1 MEDHAALMQDL
12 AHRRVLVLG
21 LGISGVSAANF
32 CAQHGAQVV
41 AADES
46 SPQALD
52 RLSDLDPGV
61 ERALGRA
68 FPDPADFDLVVP
80 SPGVPRERYAD
91 RALRVWGDVELLY
104 RVLAVPI
111 LAVTGTNGKSTTT
124 RLVESMLR
132 AAGLRA
138 RAAGN
143 VGAPALGLVGEGL
156 DWAVLEVSSF
166 QLETTE
172 EFRPRVAVILNLT
185 PDHLDRHASFE
196 AYRDAK
202 ARILAQQEA
211 DDVAVLNFDDP
222 TVRALAD
229 ACRARVVPFRT
240 TGALAHGAWLDLDCV
255 VLRDGDAPAVRL
267 PLSGLRLAGV
277 HNLENAVAAL
287 AAAAAAGADP
297 SKAILALDDFVGLPH
312 RAEEVG
318 RARGALFVNDSKATN
333 PGAAAQSLRSFP
345 DAVIWI
351 AGGRDKG
358 LDFAELAAIA
368 ASRVRAA
375 VLIGEAAGKIEDA
388 LAGRVDVHSAASIEE
403 AVDCAA
409 GLAREGDVV
418 LLSPGCASQDQ
429 FRDFEERGDR
439 FRAAVGALARAERA
453 T

>member
-1 MEDHAALMQDL
+1 
-12 AHRRVLVLG
+12 
-21 LGISGVSAANF
+21 
-32 CAQHGAQVV
+32 VV
-41 AADES
+41 AADERP
-46 SPQALD
+46 PQALD
-52 RLSDLDPGV
+52 GLSDLDPGV

-91 RALRVWGDVELLY
+91 RARRVWGDVELLY
-104 RVLAVPI
+104 RVLSVPI

-124 RLVESMLR
+124 RLVEAMLR

-202 ARILAQQEA
+202 ARIFAQQEA

-222 TVRALAD
+222 AVRALAD

-240 TGALAHGAWLDLDCV
+240 TGALAHGAWLDADCV

-267 PLSGLRLAGV
+267 PLSGLRLAGL
-277 HNLENAVAAL
+277 HNRENAVAAL
-287 AAAAAAGADP
+287 VAAAAAGADP
-297 SKAILALDDFVGLPH
+297 AKAILALDDFVGLPH

-333 PGAAAQSLRSFP
+333 PDAAAQSLRSFP

-375 VLIGEAAGKIEDA
+375 VLIGEAAGKLEDA
-388 LAGRVDVHSAASIEE
+388 LAGRVDVHTAASIEE

-409 GLAREGDVV
+409 DLAREGDVV

-439 FRAAVGALARAERA
+439 FRAAVGALARAEGTR
-453 T
+453 